1 MRPSMRLAMHLSM
14 RLSRLSMR
22 LSRAVLAAAAVASV
36 LLPAAA
42 RAQSDRALD
51 VTEAILDRFFTAH
64 AKEKS
69 ERETVTPQVSDADAK
84 IQKYEQCKRDF
95 EAAGSATG
103 SRLGGL
109 GARIAI
115 KAKCGDA
122 DSEALRKQR
131 QRILDGPESAAA
143 TAGGFQLPEYRRLRD
158 RLRGWLE
165 GDASGF
171 TTAGL
176 AVLKGREPQLRGS
189 FGISAV
195 AAGGSSGRG
204 MRGPAV
210 WNTDFAWIWISQLFA
225 IQYLSGA
232 TMFEQDYAPG
242 AWTRWQVTT
251 SDDGD
256 VQETEKAFLARTADG
271 GEWWRMKTITK
282 HSDGADTV
290 TLEALF
296 KPESGDQYVQRLVRM
311 RAKLPGNADPQ
322 EMMVPE
328 QWTTWNMRGAFSGR
342 PTKESIDGATVGTE
356 SVTTPAGT
364 FSAKHVRFGQGGG
377 TLDWWLDE
385 STTGGWI
392 KFRLMDNEKKP
403 VYTMELVGKGTG
415 ARSELGITLTP

>member
-1 MRPSMRLAMHLSM
+1 MRHHRT
-14 RLSRLSMR
+14 
-22 LSRAVLAAAAVASV
+22 VLAAAAFAA
-36 LLPAAA
+36 LLAPAAA

-51 VTEAILDRFFTAH
+51 ITEAVLDRFFTAH

-69 ERETVTPQVSDADAK
+69 DRETVAPQVSDADAR

-95 EAAGSATG
+95 EAAGSASG
-103 SRLGGL
+103 SRLGGIA
-109 GARIAI
+109 ARMAI
-115 KAKCGDA
+115 KAKCGNDDA
-122 DSEALRKQR
+122 EALRKQR
-131 QRILDGPESAAA
+131 QKVLDGPESAAA

-158 RLRGWLE
+158 RIRGWLE

-176 AVLKGREPQLRGS
+176 ALLKGREAQLRGS
-189 FGISAV
+189 FGISA
-195 AAGGSSGRG
+195 ASSGAGASRG

-210 WNTDFAWIWISQLFA
+210 WSPDFAWIWISQLFA

-232 TMFEQDYAPG
+232 TMFEQDYTPG
-242 AWTRWQVTT
+242 AWTRWKVTT
-251 SDDGD
+251 SDDDD

-296 KPESGDQYVQRLVRM
+296 KPEGSDQYVQRLVRM
-311 RAKLPGNADPQ
+311 RAKLPGSTEPQ

-364 FSAKHVRFGQGGG
+364 FSARHVRFGQGGG
-377 TLDWWLDE
+377 TLDWWLDDA
-385 STTGGWI
+385 TTGGWI
-392 KFRLMDNEKKP
+392 KFSAMDNDKKP
-403 VYTMELVGKGTG
+403 MYTMELVGKGTG
-415 ARSELGITLTP
+415 AKSELGITITP